1 MTLFR
6 LHALCNSDFDA
17 LVSCIAH
24 RPCVCLL
31 FLGSCTSASTQPC
44 FEAAVCLDRD
54 DLFYPVYAYL
64 LPILILRLPYSI
76 AICLLF
82 NAIVY
87 FSIGL
92 SLSAGR

>member
-1 MTLFR
+1 M
-6 LHALCNSDFDA
+6 ALSA
-17 LVSCIAH
+17 
-24 RPCVCLL
+24 CL
-31 FLGSCTSASTQPC
+31 
-44 FEAAVCLDRD
+44 CLYRD

-64 LPILILRLPYSI
+64 LPILLLRLPYSL